1 MPQNSPYVIVLAP
14 SEAAELTA
22 RAGQYTSPYYRVL
35 RAKIILLAAE
45 GLSNTEIAAR
55 LGLDRQ
61 MVSKWRKRFFE
72 QRLDGL
78 ADEPRPG
85 RPRSFSP
92 SGCGAG
98 EGSGL

>member
-1 MPQNSPYVIVLAP
+1 MPQDSPYVIVLTP
-14 SEAAELTA
+14 TEAAELTA
-22 RAGQYTSPYYRVL
+22 RAGRYTSAYYRVV

-45 GLSNTEIAAR
+45 GLSNTEIAAQ

-72 QRLDGL
+72 QGLNGL

-92 SGCGAG
+92 SGGGAG
-98 EGSGL
+98 ESPGL

>member
-1 MPQNSPYVIVLAP
+1 MR
-14 SEAAELTA
+14 A
-22 RAGQYTSPYYRVL
+22 R
-35 RAKIILLAAE
+35 IILLTAE
-45 GLSNTEIAAR
+45 GFSNTDIAAT

-78 ADEPRPG
+78 EDEPRPG

-92 SGCGAG
+92 SGGGAG
-98 EGSGL
+98 ESPGL

>member
-1 MPQNSPYVIVLAP
+1 MPQDSPYVIVLTP
-14 SEAAELTA
+14 TEAAELTA
-22 RAGQYTSPYYRVL
+22 RAGEYTAPYFRVV

-45 GLSNTEIAAR
+45 GFSNTDIAAA

-61 MVSKWRKRFFE
+61 VVSKWRKRFFE

-78 ADEPRPG
+78 LDEPRPG

-92 SGCGAG
+92 SGGGAG
-98 EGSGL
+98 ESAGL